1 MRVSLKNKLIFLVLF
16 PHLAILG
23 LAGEAVFERIE
34 GKAKLE
40 ALVPIETVA
49 ISASAVIH
57 ELQKERGMTVGLIN
71 GRYASDQS
79 RKLSEQREISN
90 SVLEDYSADVA
101 VLDAAATPKKMA
113 HLMQL
118 VVSEKALIAE
128 HRQAVDQRRMNVPR
142 NVEFY
147 SGIIDQLVEIIAVS
161 SEQSPAQEV
170 TSLLLPFLALVEAK
184 ENSGLERALGAT
196 LLDNAKRGVVDPVLY
211 QAYRTRLTGEHLF
224 LEEFSRFATEEETAR
239 LHDALDSPE
248 FAKVDEWRR
257 VIAALPQTRDP
268 RGISGAE
275 WFALATK
282 RIDKIKEV
290 EDRTAHEIKEVT
302 QQLIDKAE
310 GSIWSIVFI
319 NALVVLAFATV
330 GLLGALPIARRIGVF
345 VENLKQLAGG
355 NIRVSL
361 VADTKDDD
369 IGEMNRALVSFR
381 DNIVKAEKEQQAAM
395 ELEAASAAEKVEAL
409 RSLADAV
416 EGELQTT
423 VSAIS
428 QNGSALATQ
437 SEQLSRISAEASSGR
452 EAVANAA
459 GQATQNAE
467 AVSSLLDEV
476 NQSLQSVA
484 DQVAETRAAADRA
497 SDTTGN
503 TEGVVTKLQGAAS
516 EVGAVIGLI
525 SEIAEQTNLLALNAT
540 IEAARAGDAGKGFA
554 VVASEVKSL
563 ATQTQK
569 SVAEIT
575 SHVNLMQGTTEEV
588 ATAMGDITDVIGQI
602 NSAAAQIDEAVQQ
615 QRASTSEIASNA
627 LESTQGSKEVSR
639 QIEHIA
645 ESLSQVDGVANGLSG
660 VSGDLK
666 DDIDG
671 LQNTVRRIVRTS
683 APEVDPREASDRRVR
698 NVPVPVDNRSGGD
711 RRLDAERSMAAE

>member
-16 PHLAILG
+16 PHLAIVG
-23 LAGEAVFERIE
+23 LAGEAVLERFK
-34 GKAKLE
+34 GKQELE
-40 ALVPIETVA
+40 ALVPIEIVA
-49 ISASAVIH
+49 IEATAVIH
-57 ELQKERGMTVGLIN
+57 ELQKERGLSVGVIN
-71 GRYASDQS
+71 SRYASDQRS
-79 RKLSEQREISN
+79 KLSEQRGISDGA
-90 SVLEDYSADVA
+90 LESYSASVA
-101 VLDAAATPKKMA
+101 ALEAGTTPKKMS
-113 HLMQL
+113 HLMEL
-118 VVSEKALIAE
+118 VATEKTLIAE
-128 HRQAVDQRRMNVPR
+128 HRRVIDRRQMTIPR

-147 SGIIDQLVEIIAVS
+147 SEIIDQLVEIIAVS

-184 ENSGLERALGAT
+184 ENSGLERALGAA
-196 LLDNAKRGVVDPVLY
+196 LLDSAKRGVVDPAQY
-211 QAYRTRLTGEHLF
+211 QAYRSRLVGEHLF
-224 LEEFSRFATEEETAR
+224 LEEFARFATEEETAR
-239 LHDALDSPE
+239 LHEALDSPE
-248 FAKVDEWRR
+248 LSKVEEWRK
-257 VIAALPQTRDP
+257 VIATLPQTRDP
-268 RGISGAE
+268 QGISGAE

-282 RIDKIKEV
+282 RIDKIKEI
-290 EDRTAHEIKEVT
+290 EDRTAHEIKDVT
-302 QQLIDKAE
+302 QRLIDEAE
-310 GSIWSIVFI
+310 QSIWTIVVI

-355 NIRVSL
+355 NIQLSL
-361 VADTKDDD
+361 VKDTKEDD
-369 IGEMNRALVSFR
+369 IGEMNKALVSFR
-381 DNIVKAEKEQQAAM
+381 DNIVKAEKEQQVAM

-423 VSAIS
+423 VSTIS
-428 QNGSALATQ
+428 ENGVALADQ
-437 SEQLSRISAEASSGR
+437 SAQLSRISAEASSGR

-484 DQVAETRAAADRA
+484 DQVAETRAAADKA

-503 TEGVVTKLQGAAS
+503 TESVVTKLQEAAN
-516 EVGAVIGLI
+516 EVGSVIGLI

-575 SHVNLMQGTTEEV
+575 THVNLMQGTTEEV

-602 NSAAAQIDEAVQQ
+602 NSAAAQIDDAVQQ

-627 LESTQGSKEVSR
+627 MESTQGSKEVSR

-645 ESLSQVDGVANGLSG
+645 ESLSQVDGVANGLSE
-660 VSGDLK
+660 VSGVLK

-683 APEVDPREASDRRVR
+683 APEVDPRDSSDRRVR
-698 NVPVPVDNRSGGD
+698 NVAVEVDNRSSGD
-711 RRLDAERSMAAE
+711 RRDNVKLGVAAD